1 MLTDMK
7 ILVIN
12 AGSSSIKFRLLN
24 SIDLSPVLDGTLER
38 IGTEHSQLNYVL
50 FKQAH
55 QKNIEQFFA
64 IKDYT
69 EGFKLIIHTLSNK
82 VFGNG
87 VIDLAA
93 IGHRV
98 VHGGE
103 QFKQPVLI
111 SETVINTITKM
122 IPLAPMHNPANLK
135 GIEICR
141 ETFPLIPQVAIF
153 DTAFHQT
160 MPEKAYRYPLP
171 ESFYAEHNIR
181 RYGFH
186 GSSHQYIARCTAQ
199 VLNQPVS
206 QLNLITLHLGN
217 GASATAIQAGRS
229 VDTSMGMTPLEGL
242 MMGKRSGDIDPGI
255 IFYLA
260 RNMGLDFD
268 EIELML
274 NSQSGLLGV
283 CGSNDMREILRLA
296 DQEDKQA
303 QLAIEMYCYR
313 IKKYIGAYFA
323 ILGRLDGLVFTAG
336 VGENSPV
343 IRLKVCQGL
352 EHLGIYIDPE
362 KNSLAKS
369 SAQEIQAETGS
380 VKIMLIP
387 TDEETEI
394 ARQTLICIKTELKFR
409 PQ

>member
-1 MLTDMK
+1 MK

-50 FKQAH
+50 FKQGF
-55 QKNIEQFFA
+55 KENSEQSFA

-69 EGFKLIIHTLSNK
+69 DGFKLILHTLSNK

-87 VIDLAA
+87 LIDLAA

-98 VHGGE
+98 VHGE
-103 QFKQPVLI
+103 QFKLPALI
-111 SETVINTITKM
+111 TETVINAITKM
-122 IPLAPMHNPANLK
+122 IPLAPMHNPANQK

-141 ETFPLIPQVAIF
+141 EIFPLIPQVAIF

-160 MPEKAYRYPLP
+160 MPAIAYRYPLP
-171 ESFYAEHNIR
+171 ESFYTEHKIR

-186 GSSHQYIARCTAQ
+186 GSSHQYVTHCAAQ
-199 VLNQPVS
+199 VLNKPVS

-242 MMGKRSGDIDPGI
+242 MMGKRSGNIDPGI
-255 IFYLA
+255 VFYLA

-274 NSQSGLLGV
+274 NKQSGLLGV
-283 CGSNDMREILRLA
+283 CGSNDMREILCLA

-352 EHLGIYIDPE
+352 EHLGICIDPE

-369 SAQEIQAETGS
+369 SEQEIQAETS
-380 VKIMLIP
+380 PVKIMLIP

-394 ARQTLICIKTELKFR
+394 ARQTLTCIETEL
-409 PQ
+409 